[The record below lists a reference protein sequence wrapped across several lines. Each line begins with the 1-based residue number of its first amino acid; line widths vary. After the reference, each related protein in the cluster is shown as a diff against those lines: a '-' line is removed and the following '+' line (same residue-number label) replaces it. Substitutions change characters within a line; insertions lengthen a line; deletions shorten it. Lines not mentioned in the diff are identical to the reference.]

1 MFNGLS
7 STNTAA
13 QNLADLLGSGAAMQ
27 SGHNVTITDLA
38 GDVLTLKDVTTTMLS
53 ASANSSFKFV

>member
-1 MFNGLS
+1 
-7 STNTAA
+7 
-13 QNLADLLGSGAAMQ
+13 MQ

-53 ASANSSFKFV
+53 ASANSSFKFA